1 METEFLFQTEA
12 SQHEQNAPDFSE
24 KIMYKKTVVLAAL
37 AAFMVA
43 GASAHKVDLSFLN
56 DITINIQPQF
66 DNGNTDNE
74 ASSLMEGLKDL
85 AQEFLGGIQEEGR
98 HKRKDLCKLAK
109 EACVEDKKA
118 CEGALEKCPG
128 IKECAEEKKE
138 CEGAIKRC
146 KENEKAC
153 PRAKKICMDTKDT
166 CMKVIKGCPGVM
178 KECGEAK
185 AKCFAAEKICR
196 KKPLM
201 EYLQDLV
208 PQRDVPRRA
217 GNPLVMPTQDA

>member
-1 METEFLFQTEA
+1 M
-12 SQHEQNAPDFSE
+12 
-24 KIMYKKTVVLAAL
+24 AAL

-118 CEGALEKCPG
+118 CDNAVSLHVRERLQEGKVLESET
-128 IKECAEEKKE
+128 I
-138 CEGAIKRC
+138 
-146 KENEKAC
+146 
-153 PRAKKICMDTKDT
+153 
-166 CMKVIKGCPGVM
+166 
-178 KECGEAK
+178 
-185 AKCFAAEKICR
+185 R
-196 KKPLM
+196 K
-201 EYLQDLV
+201 LV
-208 PQRDVPRRA
+208 VA
-217 GNPLVMPTQDA
+217 